1 MLFCAVKQSQ
11 SCGRSGE
18 LRSGELRSGELRS
31 GDMQLRIRSAGRS
44 SALWDMGPASRCYE
58 EL

>member
-11 SCGRSGE
+11 SCG
-18 LRSGELRSGELRS
+18 RSGELRS

-44 SALWDMGPASRCYE
+44 SALWDMGPASCCYE

>member
-11 SCGRSGE
+11 SCG
-18 LRSGELRSGELRS
+18 RSGELRSGELRS